1 MALPLSPL
9 LKLPPRKWSL
19 EICFMEFLS
28 LNVALYLYKSTIPSI
43 EYCYHICSHA
53 PSCCLELLEK
63 LQERVCRTVGSS
75 LALS

>member
-1 MALPLSPL
+1 
-9 LKLPPRKWSL
+9 
-19 EICFMEFLS
+19 MEFLS

-43 EYCYHICSHA
+43 EYCYHICSRA

-63 LQERVCRTVGSS
+63 LQERVCRTVGSL